1 MLIINP
7 NFIQESSL
15 EELIPASVTSL
26 YLAPLFTPQP
36 QVTGH

>member
-7 NFIQESSL
+7 NFTQESSL
-15 EELIPASVTSL
+15 ELIPASVTSL